1 MEYTNRYGDTLHID
15 GTEVQY
21 FIPQEKVLGN
31 VWVKGRVIRNGG
43 YIPTHVE
50 FLLSDVADI
59 KNLTDEEIN
68 RITDEADRRAGVH
81 II

>member
-1 MEYTNRYGDTLHID
+1 MEYTNRYEDRLIID

-21 FIPQEKVLGN
+21 FIPQEKVLPS

-43 YIPTHVE
+43 YLPTYVE
-50 FLLSDVADI
+50 FLLSDVTDI

-68 RITDEADRRAGVH
+68 RITDEADRREGVH